1 MILKEA
7 YHYQNFLDNLIY
19 EANKLLL
26 NRGFITTTTQTH
38 NIKEASI
45 TGEDKTVVVQKPTSI
60 EAKPKTV
67 IDLVVKL
74 LDEKKKLSDA
84 IVVAKKNTEIDIDS
98 AVAMNKKYHEFISVL
113 NNMLNTKAQ
122 EREINGTGYRLN
134 QTSGSQE
141 KFNYVINEVTVI
153 DYPRDDVRNL
163 IKKYTKLADE
173 VSAKLDL
180 LELTTEVKYEP
191 IYDTVDTFENVL
203 ESVVE

>member
-7 YHYQNFLDNLIY
+7 YRYQNFLDNLIC
-19 EANKLLL
+19 EANELLM

-38 NIKEASI
+38 NIKEASV
-45 TGEDKTVVVQKPTSI
+45 TGDDKVVVVQKPTSI

-67 IDLVVKL
+67 IDLLVKL

-84 IVVAKKNTEIDIDS
+84 IVLAKKNTEIDIDS
-98 AVAMNKKYHEFISVL
+98 AIAINKKYHEFISVL
-113 NNMLNTKAQ
+113 NNMLNIKAQ
-122 EREINGTGYRLN
+122 ERETNGTGYRLN

-153 DYPRDDVRNL
+153 DYPRDYIRNL

-180 LELTTEVKYEP
+180 LELTTEVKYKP
-191 IYDTVDTFENVL
+191 VYDTVDTFENIL

>member
-7 YHYQNFLDNLIY
+7 YHYQKFLDNLIY

-38 NIKEASI
+38 NIKEASVI
-45 TGEDKTVVVQKPTSI
+45 GEDKVIVVQKPTSI
-60 EAKPKTV
+60 DAKPKTV
-67 IDLVVKL
+67 IDLLVKL

-84 IVVAKKNTEIDIDS
+84 IVVAKKNTEIDMDS

-122 EREINGTGYRLN
+122 ERETNGTGYRLN

-180 LELTTEVKYEP
+180 LELTTKVKYEP
-191 IYDTVDTFENVL
+191 IYDTVDTFENIL

>member
-7 YHYQNFLDNLIY
+7 YHYQRFLDNLIY
-19 EANKLLL
+19 EANELLL
-26 NRGFITTTTQTH
+26 DRGFITTTTQTH
-38 NIKEASI
+38 KIKEASI
-45 TGEDKTVVVQKPTSI
+45 TGDDKVVVVQKPTSI

-67 IDLVVKL
+67 IDLLVKL
-74 LDEKKKLSDA
+74 IDEKKKLSDA
-84 IVVAKKNTEIDIDS
+84 IVMAKKSTEIDMDS

-122 EREINGTGYRLN
+122 ERETNGTGYRLN

-141 KFNYVINEVTVI
+141 RFNYVINEVTVI

-180 LELTTEVKYEP
+180 LELTTEVEYDQV
-191 IYDTVDTFENVL
+191 YDTVDTFENVL